1 MSRIAAYSKPQPS
14 WVAPRCGLQ
23 WRLIPAV
30 ASAFILFQ
38 QVVKPTSSS
47 ALSWRNKQTR
57 LLIEALRRQCWIR
70 HWRRRFRTSLPRAAL
85 FRRLW
90 DLRIQTAPQVA
101 QAKRVTNS
109 ISGIHQSP
117 SRVPPAQH
125 RLGAQRARQARAGRK
140 CLERRINEATASSQ
154 ALQNQRAT
162 GSAWDHCRSYYRAR
176 LRQVHDQP
184 GRNLERAL
192 RRGPSRWGSRLPGQR
207 AVSQRQDSGS
217 LRNSGEWR
225 GVTQNANG
233 VPYFR

>member
-1 MSRIAAYSKPQPS
+1 M
-14 WVAPRCGLQ
+14 
-23 WRLIPAV
+23 
-30 ASAFILFQ
+30 
-38 QVVKPTSSS
+38 
-47 ALSWRNKQTR
+47 
-57 LLIEALRRQCWIR
+57 RR
-70 HWRRRFRTSLPRAAL
+70 WRRRLCTSPLRASL
-85 FRRLW
+85 FRRLGG
-90 DLRIQTAPQVA
+90 LRIQIASQVA
-101 QAKRVTNS
+101 QPHRVTNS

-125 RLGAQRARQARAGRK
+125 RLGTQRARPARAGRK
-140 CLERRINEATASSQ
+140 CLERRINEATESSQ

-192 RRGPSRWGSRLPGQR
+192 QRGPSRWGSRLPGQR

-217 LRNSGEWR
+217 SRNSREWR

-233 VPYFR
+233 VPSFSPELRGAPPEIVCRENTEDQRLLNSPFGRLYRRIRGP